1 MPLTKKRKQD
11 IVESLKSK
19 FEKQKSIIFLDYCGL
34 KVKDTL
40 NLRKKMKEQGCE
52 LKIAK
57 KTLLGLIL
65 DGSGQGMKEKVKKL
79 PGQIAIGF
87 GYEDEVMPFKIS
99 GDFSKTNTNVK
110 VLGGILSTKK
120 DEFLSSEQAIVL
132 SQLPSKK
139 ELLAKL
145 VGSMKSPIS
154 GFVNVLGGNLKGLLR
169 VLSQIKS

>member
-1 MPLTKKRKQD
+1 MPLTKKQKQNIIED
-11 IVESLKSK
+11 LKSK
-19 FEKQKSIIFLDYCGL
+19 FEKQKSVAFLDYCGL
-34 KVKDTL
+34 NVKDTT

-57 KTLLGLIL
+57 KTLLRLML
-65 DGSGQGMKEKVKKL
+65 DSSDLGMKERIKKL
-79 PGQIAIGF
+79 PGQIAVGF
-87 GYEDEVMPFKIS
+87 GYEDEVMPFKVL
-99 GDFSKTNTNVK
+99 GDFSKTNSKVK
-110 VLGGILSTKK
+110 LVGGVLNTKR
-120 DEFLSSEQAIVL
+120 DEFLSSEQAIAL